1 VQVTHTSLHKE
12 NLSNLIQGF
21 FYWLMVSPANTLLI
35 SRYLGK
41 NYVHARGGS
50 DWVLGRASQK
60 EWCCSGTAAQGGGG
74 VTVTGGVPEPC
85 GCGTEGAGM
94 VLLGWGWTG
103 QS

>member
-1 VQVTHTSLHKE
+1 MQVTHTSLHKE

-74 VTVTGGVPEPC
+74 VTVPGGVQETQRC
-85 GCGTEGAGM
+85 VTKDHEL
-94 VLLGWGWTG
+94 VSTVG
-103 QS
+103 QG